1 MEYNPNSKHSLVHLV
16 TEYESMSRNGD
27 SIYLEEKTYID
38 LVQYYELNYFYEKA
52 LEVAELALEQY
63 QYSANL
69 HVRRASLLLAVKRS
83 DQAMTSL
90 EKAEVYAPAG
100 LDIQILRAKVLMTT
114 KNYSEALQLVDKI
127 KNVDKDRL
135 HEILLLEAVIYEN
148 LKDFS
153 KMYDILVDC
162 LKLNPNNEEALEKI
176 MLCIEVLRNF
186 EDSEHLHQLLLDFDP
201 YNYMAWYNLGNTF
214 ASTGEYPKAIEAFE
228 FAFIINPDFEDAYLE
243 CIDMCMQIRDFNR
256 ALKFN
261 LEFLEQFGDDEEV
274 YARLGECYLNTG
286 ALKEAKKAL
295 KKSLKLDAY
304 NDQVYFLLAKCQLLN
319 EEYPQALKCIDK
331 AMALDSNIEE
341 YFAVKAQILYQ
352 IGDYDAADYYFR
364 QAEEIGPEITDT
376 WINHAIFLFRI
387 NETERALCVLEEAEF
402 QAEGSEISYGKV
414 ACLLK
419 MGFKS
424 RAISELQT
432 ILQEDFSKS
441 TFLYK
446 IDPKLSNVNFISEMI
461 DYYKGELI

>member
-1 MEYNPNSKHSLVHLV
+1 MEYNPNPKHSLVHLV

-27 SIYLEEKTYID
+27 SIYLEEKTYIE
-38 LVQYYELNYFYEKA
+38 LVQYYELNYFYERA

-114 KNYSEALQLVDKI
+114 KNFSEALQLVNKL
-127 KNVDKDRL
+127 KDVEKERL
-135 HEILLLEAVIYEN
+135 PEILLLEAIIYEN

-153 KMYDILVDC
+153 KMYDVLVDC

-201 YNYMAWYNLGNTF
+201 YNAMAWFNLGNTF

-228 FAFIINPDFEDAYLE
+228 FAFIINPDFEEAYLE
-243 CIDMCMQIRDFNR
+243 CIDMCMQVRDFKR
-256 ALKFN
+256 AIKFN
-261 LEFLEQFGDDEEV
+261 HEFLDQFGDDEEIH
-274 YARLGECYLNTG
+274 ARLGECYLNEG
-286 ALKEAKKAL
+286 DLKEAKKSL

-304 NDQVYFLLAKCQLLN
+304 NDQVYYLLAKCHLLS
-319 EEYPQALKCIDK
+319 EDYLQALKCIDK
-331 AMALDSNIEE
+331 AMSFDASIEE
-341 YFAVKAQILYQ
+341 YFAVKAQIHFNL
-352 IGDYDAADYYFR
+352 GDFDAADYYFR
-364 QAEEIGPEITDT
+364 QAEEIGPEITET
-376 WINHAIFLFRI
+376 WINHAIFLFQI
-387 NETERALCVLEEAEF
+387 NETERALSILEEAEF
-402 QAEGSEISYGKV
+402 QAEGSEIAYGKIV
-414 ACLLK
+414 CLLK

-424 RAISELQT
+424 RAISELQM

-441 TFLYK
+441 TFMYK
-446 IDPKLSNVNFISEMI
+446 MDPKLHDVNFISEMI